1 MQTTSVPSPAPATL
15 SQPFEWP
22 AEGVARVPYRL
33 FSDPEIYAL
42 EQERI
47 FRGPVWHYMCLE
59 IDIPEP
65 GDYKTTTIGD
75 TPVVATRDKESS
87 IHAMVNRCAHKG
99 ALVCL
104 KERGNAKTLS
114 CIYHAWT
121 YELDGQLKGVAFR
134 NGLKG
139 KGGMPEDFDP
149 AKHRMQPLRVTT
161 IFGLVFATFSD
172 ETPAIETWL
181 GETMTAFMKRNFD
194 RPLKLLG
201 VHSQLIH
208 NNWKLYA
215 ENVRDSYH
223 ATLLHTFYT
232 TFKVN
237 RLDMDG
243 GIILADGT
251 PWHHYSYAKRSTF
264 DEAAEYTESNV
275 HSAQFESKLAA
286 PELLHAWDEFDD
298 RITHSI
304 QAVFPTLT
312 FHFTLNSLAVRFFTP
327 RGQDSTELFWMY
339 LGYEQD
345 TQEQTDMR
353 VMQGNLTGAAGLV
366 SLEDGCINE
375 FVQRGTQGSPEH
387 SAFLEMGGRGIESSE
402 ASRATEVAIR
412 GFWTGYREIMGFN

>member
-1 MQTTSVPSPAPATL
+1 MNVTAPESL
-15 SQPFEWP
+15 SEPFIWP
-22 AEGVARVPYRL
+22 AAGVSRVPYRL

-42 EQERI
+42 EQAQI
-47 FRGPVWHYMCLE
+47 FRGAVWHFLCLE
-59 IDIPEP
+59 IDIPHT
-65 GDYKTTTIGD
+65 GDFKTTTVGD
-75 TPVVATRDKESS
+75 TPIVATRGKDGTV
-87 IHAMVNRCAHKG
+87 HAMVNRCAHKG

-104 KERGNAKTLS
+104 KERGNANTLS

-121 YELDGQLKGVAFR
+121 YDLSGQLKGVAFR
-134 NGLKG
+134 NGIKG

-149 AKHRMQPLRVTT
+149 AKHRMQPLRVTRL
-161 IFGLVFATFSD
+161 FGLVFGTFSD
-172 ETPAIETWL
+172 ETPPIEDWL
-181 GETMTAFMKRNFD
+181 GDTMTAFMKRNFD

-251 PWHHYSYAKRSTF
+251 PWHHYSYAKRATL
-264 DEAAEYTESNV
+264 DEASEYHDAKV
-275 HSAQFESKLAA
+275 HSAQFESRLAA
-286 PELLHAWDEFDD
+286 PQLLNAWDEFEDG
-298 RITHSI
+298 ITHSI
-304 QAVFPTLT
+304 QTVFPTLA
-312 FHFTLNSLAVRFFTP
+312 FHFTLNSLAVRYFAP
-327 RGQDSTELFWMY
+327 RGPHATELFWMY
-339 LGYEQD
+339 VGYEDD
-345 TQEQTDMR
+345 TPEQTQMR

-375 FVQRGTQGSPEH
+375 FVQRGTQGSADQA
-387 SAFLEMGGRGIESSE
+387 AFMEMGGREVESSE

-412 GFWTGYREIMGFN
+412 GFWTGYRQAMGFSES